1 MLKLPRKKKPAKT
14 KQQIKSENEFSTHQK
29 FLKKEQV
36 LGFKKLLDENA
47 SESEIDNYLQKN
59 IEIFT
64 SVLHNYRTGHHGTI
78 VLSQQSIRPK
88 IKSKNQRGLIP
99 DFLIGGDSSYGW
111 EWYVLELKSSTQNI
125 FTEKKDKVYFNS
137 VINKGICQLLEYIDY
152 CTENQTHLRDTFGLK
167 NFREPNGILIS
178 GRESEFN
185 NEHKKRLKGS
195 WNRVNKGK
203 LEIRSYDWILRN
215 LDPFLELNEKSV

>member
-1 MLKLPRKKKPAKT
+1 MLKLPRKKIPAKT
-14 KQQIKSENEFSTHQK
+14 KEEVKFENVFETHQK
-29 FLKKEQV
+29 FLKQDQV
-36 LGFKKLLDENA
+36 IGFKKLLDNNA
-47 SESEIDNYLQKN
+47 SETEIDKYLQNN

-88 IKSKNQRGLIP
+88 IKSKKQRGLIP

-111 EWYVLELKSSTQNI
+111 EWYVIELKGTTQNI
-125 FTEKKDKVYFNS
+125 FTEKEDKVYFNS
-137 VINKGICQLLEYIDY
+137 VINQGICQLLEYIDY
-152 CTENQTHLRDTFGLK
+152 CIENQAYLRDTFDLK
-167 NFREPNGILIS
+167 NFREPSGILIS
-178 GRESEFN
+178 GRELEFE
-185 NEHKKRLKGS
+185 NEHKKRLKGA

-215 LDPFLELNEKSV
+215 LDPFLRLNGEK